1 MEWMRRGQSR
11 DPNSDSY
18 DEDDNPT
25 RIAPYAFG
33 RSARTD
39 YARDSVPLFI
49 SDPNGDPDPEEYD
62 DLLPPRRRAR
72 VSTRLLIATVAAA
85 ALAALYA
92 FSVSDASREI
102 VVNAKASIAA
112 VLPGPSAAAQ
122 PDSTQL
128 TPRDMQLQGSQLQD
142 SQLNGSQLKDAA
154 RISSPAVV
162 TTDNTKGPAI
172 AAANPTREAISTAYQ
187 SALQSQTPAAAA
199 PAAAAPAA
207 AAPIA
212 APMAALPTGVAPSA
226 AAPPAAA
233 PPIAAAPARRM
244 APDEFATLMQRA
256 KAMLAVGD
264 IPSARLLLERA
275 AEAPDANAALMLAQ
289 TYDPQALGTSD
300 VRNIVAEPAKARAWY
315 QKAALLGSADAQRRL
330 AQLPN

>member
-1 MEWMRRGQSR
+1 MERMRHGQSR

-18 DEDDNPT
+18 GEDDDRT

-33 RSARTD
+33 RSARTG
-39 YARDSVPLFI
+39 YTRDSVPLFI

-62 DLLPPRRRAR
+62 DLLQPRPRGRI
-72 VSTRLLIATVAAA
+72 SSRLLMATVAAA

-92 FSVSDASREI
+92 FFVSDATREI

-112 VLPGPSAAAQ
+112 IMPGPSAAAQ

-128 TPRDMQLQGSQLQD
+128 TSRDMQLQGSQLQGSQLQGSQLQG
-142 SQLNGSQLKDAA
+142 SQLNDSQLKDAA

-162 TTDNTKGPAI
+162 TTDNAKGPAI
-172 AAANPTREAISTAYQ
+172 AAVNPTREAISTAYQ
-187 SALQSQTPAAAA
+187 SALQSQPPAAAA
-199 PAAAAPAA
+199 PV
-207 AAPIA
+207 A
-212 APMAALPTGVAPSA
+212 APMAALPTGVAP
-226 AAPPAAA
+226 PAAA
-233 PPIAAAPARRM
+233 PAVAAAPARHID
-244 APDEFATLMQRA
+244 PDQLATMMQRA
-256 KAMLAVGD
+256 KSMLAVGD
-264 IPSARLLLERA
+264 IASARLLLERV
-275 AEAPDANAALMLAQ
+275 AEAPDANAALLLAQ

>member
-11 DPNSDSY
+11 EPNSDTY
-18 DEDDNPT
+18 GEDDD
-25 RIAPYAFG
+25 RSQIAPYAFG

-62 DLLPPRRRAR
+62 DFQQPRRRAR
-72 VSTRLLIATVAAA
+72 VSSRLLIATVAAA

-92 FSVSDASREI
+92 FFVSDTSRDI

-128 TPRDMQLQGSQLQD
+128 TPRDMQLQDSQLQ
-142 SQLNGSQLKDAA
+142 NSQLKDAA
-154 RISSPAVV
+154 RVSALGVA

-172 AAANPTREAISTAYQ
+172 AAVNPTREAISTAYQ
-187 SALQSQTPAAAA
+187 SALQSQTPAAPVA
-199 PAAAAPAA
+199 
-207 AAPIA
+207 A
-212 APMAALPTGVAPSA
+212 APMAALPTGVTA
-226 AAPPAAA
+226 PAAA
-233 PPIAAAPARRM
+233 PVIAPPPSRHID
-244 APDEFATLMQRA
+244 PDQLATMMQRA
-256 KAMLAVGD
+256 KSMLAVGD
-264 IPSARLLLERA
+264 IASARLLLERV
-275 AEAPDANAALMLAQ
+275 AEAPDANAALLLAQ

-315 QKAALLGSADAQRRL
+315 QKAAQLGSADAQRRL

>member
-1 MEWMRRGQSR
+1 MERTRHGQSH
-11 DPNSDSY
+11 DPNSDAY
-18 DEDDNPT
+18 GEDNNRS

-39 YARDSVPLFI
+39 HARDSVPLFI

-62 DLLPPRRRAR
+62 NPLQPRRRGR
-72 VSTRLLIATVAAA
+72 ISSRLLIATVAAA

-92 FSVSDASREI
+92 FFSSDASREI

-112 VLPGPSAAAQ
+112 VMPGPSAAAQ

-128 TPRDMQLQGSQLQD
+128 TSRDMQLQDSHLQD
-142 SQLNGSQLKDAA
+142 SQLKEAT

-162 TTDNTKGPAI
+162 APDNAKGPAI
-172 AAANPTREAISTAYQ
+172 AAVNPTREAISTAYQ
-187 SALQSQTPAAAA
+187 SALQSQAPSAAAA
-199 PAAAAPAA
+199 ATV
-207 AAPIA
+207 A
-212 APMAALPTGVAPSA
+212 APMAALAPA
-226 AAPPAAA
+226 VAAPPA
-233 PPIAAAPARRM
+233 RRID
-244 APDEFATLMQRA
+244 PDQLASMMQRA
-256 KAMLAVGD
+256 RSMLAVGD
-264 IPSARLLLERA
+264 ITSARLLLERA

-289 TYDPQALGTSD
+289 TYDPQVLGTSD

-315 QKAALLGSADAQRRL
+315 QKAAQLGSTDAQRRL

>member
-1 MEWMRRGQSR
+1 MERTRHGQSH
-11 DPNSDSY
+11 DPNSDAY
-18 DEDDNPT
+18 GEDNNRS

-39 YARDSVPLFI
+39 HARDSVPLFI
-49 SDPNGDPDPEEYD
+49 SDPNGDPDPDEYD
-62 DLLPPRRRAR
+62 NLLQPRRRGR
-72 VSTRLLIATVAAA
+72 ISSRLLLATVAAA

-92 FSVSDASREI
+92 FFSSDASREI

-112 VLPGPSAAAQ
+112 VMPGPSAAAQ

-128 TPRDMQLQGSQLQD
+128 TSRDMQLQDSHLQD
-142 SQLNGSQLKDAA
+142 SQLKEAT

-162 TTDNTKGPAI
+162 APDNAKGPAI
-172 AAANPTREAISTAYQ
+172 AAVNPTREAISTAYQ
-187 SALQSQTPAAAA
+187 SALQSQ
-199 PAAAAPAA
+199 
-207 AAPIA
+207 
-212 APMAALPTGVAPSA
+212 APSAAA

-233 PPIAAAPARRM
+233 PMAALAPAVAAPPARRID
-244 APDEFATLMQRA
+244 PDQLASMMQRA
-256 KAMLAVGD
+256 RSMLAVGD
-264 IPSARLLLERA
+264 ITSARLLLERA

-289 TYDPQALGTSD
+289 TYDPQVLGTSD

-315 QKAALLGSADAQRRL
+315 QKAAQLGSTDAQRRL